1 MEYTP
6 LEKETLDLMK
16 RTNFKNLTKAEV
28 IGITSQLANLRPEVA
43 TEVLAQFPEFV
54 KMAQSAMSEYS
65 SILKDVIASD
75 DESIKEFYSLAK
87 KAIESNQQNTK
98 DFIEFSNKI
107 REDLSKCL
115 DNPNLSDEDRRS
127 ILEKEMEIFDA
138 VKETAEETRE
148 NNREYIHTGDK
159 KDTEKRHFNASV
171 LSAASGALILVI
183 GIGFGL
189 LGGSMNFK
197 LPKGSH

>member
-6 LEKETLDLMK
+6 IEKETLNLMK
-16 RTNFKNLTKAEV
+16 RTDFKNLTKADV

-54 KMAQSAMSEYS
+54 KMAQSTMSEYS

-75 DESIKEFYSLAK
+75 DESLKGFYSLTE
-87 KAIESNQQNTK
+87 KAIEADTQTTK
-98 DFIEFSNKI
+98 EFIELSNRI

-115 DNPNLSDEDRRS
+115 DNPDLSQEERQS
-127 ILEKEMEIFDA
+127 IIEKEMEIFEA
-138 VKETAEETRE
+138 VKEKDTEVRE
-148 NNREYIHTGDK
+148 SNKDYVRTGDK
-159 KDTEKRHFNASV
+159 KDSEKRHFNANL
-171 LSAASGALILVI
+171 LSAASGALILMV

-189 LGGSMNFK
+189 LGGDMNFK
-197 LPKGSH
+197 LPKGLH